1 MRLSPSLAVC
11 FSAAGV
17 AFAQCEVPVPVRQL
31 LEKPEFRH
39 KIVETP
45 AEKET
50 RAAAYRKAHE
60 QHPNNWFLLRSELRS
75 FDEPSEAREF
85 ARAQR
90 AAHPDALVYEMLEAE
105 ALLGKD
111 TPEAIRRLR
120 ALSAAR
126 PDQPRIHLQIASAHG
141 FGTLRDKSVVQKEVD
156 AYRKLCPDSIDPQYL
171 DLVSQH
177 GTPQQISTVAAELRG
192 RLEKDTGDVQRGRW
206 ENLWAL
212 EFKAA
217 PVPEHPAVRKRI
229 GEDLARFESAP
240 QRQEAVWMNFLRSGY
255 GSTGDQSAVDR
266 LGAEIVKTHPQ
277 SNEAKRV
284 VMEKFRKDHP
294 YPSTGDESQRTEWR
308 RLQIAESREWLKQWP
323 GDGSTLLSVFFSLA
337 ELPDTKPE
345 QIANAVDEFLA
356 AYKKNPEFTT
366 SPPFEFGISDAYLKH
381 NIRIAEVPRLVEEG
395 YTAAVARERR
405 FEDDRYDQGSRGSQD
420 YLHLERARLLIACH
434 ALNKEPAKARAVLDG
449 LKLAEPAKQ
458 KSAMLALQAKVAEAE
473 SRKAD
478 AAVLYRAAIDAR
490 TGPKRPGKD
499 TLEEDL
505 QRVWKELGGS
515 AETLALLTDKP
526 KATAATDSRWEKPK
540 NPLPAFSLADM
551 GGKTWRLAS
560 LEGKA
565 LLINI
570 WATWCG
576 PCVAEHPEFQ
586 KLYDKLKQRS
596 DVTVLSF
603 NVDDDLGKVAPYIAE
618 HKYTFP
624 VIPAREV
631 VDAVVPV
638 LAIPRNWLVTAKGK
652 LEWEQIGF
660 GPNTDWEAGMLAKLD
675 EVIRAK

>member
-1 MRLSPSLAVC
+1 
-11 FSAAGV
+11 
-17 AFAQCEVPVPVRQL
+17 
-31 LEKPEFRH
+31 
-39 KIVETP
+39 
-45 AEKET
+45 
-50 RAAAYRKAHE
+50 
-60 QHPNNWFLLRSELRS
+60 
-75 FDEPSEAREF
+75 
-85 ARAQR
+85 
-90 AAHPDALVYEMLEAE
+90 
-105 ALLGKD
+105 
-111 TPEAIRRLR
+111 
-120 ALSAAR
+120 
-126 PDQPRIHLQIASAHG
+126 
-141 FGTLRDKSVVQKEVD
+141 
-156 AYRKLCPDSIDPQYL
+156 
-171 DLVSQH
+171 
-177 GTPQQISTVAAELRG
+177 
-192 RLEKDTGDVQRGRW
+192 
-206 ENLWAL
+206 
-212 EFKAA
+212 
-217 PVPEHPAVRKRI
+217 
-229 GEDLARFESAP
+229 
-240 QRQEAVWMNFLRSGY
+240 
-255 GSTGDQSAVDR
+255 
-266 LGAEIVKTHPQ
+266 
-277 SNEAKRV
+277 
-284 VMEKFRKDHP
+284 
-294 YPSTGDESQRTEWR
+294 
-308 RLQIAESREWLKQWP
+308 
-323 GDGSTLLSVFFSLA
+323 
-337 ELPDTKPE
+337 
-345 QIANAVDEFLA
+345 
-356 AYKKNPEFTT
+356 
-366 SPPFEFGISDAYLKH
+366 
-381 NIRIAEVPRLVEEG
+381 
-395 YTAAVARERR
+395 
-405 FEDDRYDQGSRGSQD
+405 
-420 YLHLERARLLIACH
+420 
-434 ALNKEPAKARAVLDG
+434 
-449 LKLAEPAKQ
+449 
-458 KSAMLALQAKVAEAE
+458 MLALQAKVAEAE